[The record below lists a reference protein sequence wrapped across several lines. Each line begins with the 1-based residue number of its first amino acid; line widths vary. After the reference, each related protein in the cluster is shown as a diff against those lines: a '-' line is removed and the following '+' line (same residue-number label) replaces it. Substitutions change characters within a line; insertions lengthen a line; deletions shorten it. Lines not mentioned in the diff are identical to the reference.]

1 MERDYR
7 GEIMEDIVNKQVIF
21 DRNYIKDKRKSVQS
35 TFMSWLRQNL
45 KYADESG
52 FSIDNI
58 TVNFSVSEKYD
69 DLCNKRTFRHTNGP
83 VDIKNVKIDF
93 EQLKMLLD

>member
-1 MERDYR
+1 MKDV
-7 GEIMEDIVNKQVIF
+7 VNKQAIF
-21 DRNYIKDKRKSVQS
+21 DKNYIEDKRKSVQS

-58 TVNFSVSEKYD
+58 TVNFSVSENYD
-69 DLCNKRTFRHTNGP
+69 EMCKKRTFRQAGARADLKD
-83 VDIKNVKIDF
+83 VEIDF
-93 EQLKMLLD
+93 EQLKLFD

>member
-1 MERDYR
+1 MKD
-7 GEIMEDIVNKQVIF
+7 MVNKQVIF
-21 DRNYIKDKRKSVQS
+21 DKNYIEDKRKSVQS

-58 TVNFSVSEKYD
+58 TVNFSVSENYD
-69 DLCNKRTFRHTNGP
+69 EMCKKRAFRHTSDP
-83 VDIKNVKIDF
+83 ADLKNVKINF
-93 EQLKMLLD
+93 EQLKILFD

>member
-1 MERDYR
+1 MENMV
-7 GEIMEDIVNKQVIF
+7 GKQVVF
-21 DRNYIKDKRKSVQS
+21 DSNFINDKRKSVQS
-35 TFMSWLRQNL
+35 TFASWLKQNL
-45 KYADESG
+45 KCANESG

-69 DLCNKRTFRHTNGP
+69 DLCKKRTFRHTSGP
-83 VDIKNVKIDF
+83 VDIKNVRIDY

>member
-1 MERDYR
+1 ME
-7 GEIMEDIVNKQVIF
+7 EIVNKQAIF
-21 DRNYIKDKRKSVQS
+21 DKKYIEDKRKSVQS

-69 DLCNKRTFRHTNGP
+69 EMCKERTFRHTSTP
-83 VDIKNVKIDF
+83 VDLKNVKINF

>member
-1 MERDYR
+1 MKD
-7 GEIMEDIVNKQVIF
+7 MVNKQAIF
-21 DRNYIKDKRKSVQS
+21 DKNYIGDKRKSVQS
-35 TFMSWLRQNL
+35 TFMSWLKQNL

-69 DLCNKRTFRHTNGP
+69 EMCKKRTFTHTSGP
-83 VDIKNVKIDF
+83 VDLKSVKIDL

>member
-1 MERDYR
+1 
-7 GEIMEDIVNKQVIF
+7 MEDMVNKQAIF
-21 DRNYIKDKRKSVQS
+21 DKNYIEDKRKSVQS
-35 TFMSWLRQNL
+35 TLMSWLRQNL

-69 DLCNKRTFRHTNGP
+69 EMCKKRTFQHTSASA
-83 VDIKNVKIDF
+83 DLKNVRVDF

>member
-1 MERDYR
+1 MKD
-7 GEIMEDIVNKQVIF
+7 MVNKRAIF
-21 DRNYIKDKRKSVQS
+21 DKNYIEDKRKSVQS
-35 TFMSWLRQNL
+35 PFMSWLRQNL

-69 DLCNKRTFRHTNGP
+69 EMCKKITFRHTNAP
-83 VDIKNVKIDF
+83 VDLKNVKIDF

>member
-1 MERDYR
+1 MKD
-7 GEIMEDIVNKQVIF
+7 MVNKQVIF
-21 DRNYIKDKRKSVQS
+21 DKNYIEDKRKSVRS
-35 TFMSWLRQNL
+35 TFNSWLRQNL

-58 TVNFSVSEKYD
+58 TVNFSVGEKYD
-69 DLCNKRTFRHTNGP
+69 EMCKEGTFRHTSASA
-83 VDIKNVKIDF
+83 DLKNVKIDF

>member
-1 MERDYR
+1 MENMVR
-7 GEIMEDIVNKQVIF
+7 KQVVF
-21 DRNYIKDKRKSVQS
+21 DKDYIDDKRKSVQS
-35 TFMSWLRQNL
+35 TFASWLKQNL
-45 KYADESG
+45 KYANESG

-69 DLCNKRTFRHTNGP
+69 DLCK
-83 VDIKNVKIDF
+83 KKIDF

>member
-1 MERDYR
+1 
-7 GEIMEDIVNKQVIF
+7 MEDMVNKQAIF
-21 DRNYIKDKRKSVQS
+21 DKNYIEDKRKSVQS
-35 TFMSWLRQNL
+35 TFASWLRQNL

-69 DLCNKRTFRHTNGP
+69 EMCKKRTFRHTSGP

>member
-1 MERDYR
+1 MKD
-7 GEIMEDIVNKQVIF
+7 MVNKQAIF
-21 DRNYIKDKRKSVQS
+21 DKNYIEDKRKSVQS
-35 TFMSWLRQNL
+35 TFMSWLRKNL

-69 DLCNKRTFRHTNGP
+69 EMCKKRTFRHTSAP
-83 VDIKNVKIDF
+83 ADLKNVKIDF

>member
-1 MERDYR
+1 
-7 GEIMEDIVNKQVIF
+7 MEDMVNKQAIF
-21 DRNYIKDKRKSVQS
+21 DKNYIEDKRKSVQS

-45 KYADESG
+45 KYANESG

-58 TVNFSVSEKYD
+58 TVNFSVRKQYNEPRK
-69 DLCNKRTFRHTNGP
+69 KRT
-83 VDIKNVKIDF
+83 DF

>member
-1 MERDYR
+1 MKD
-7 GEIMEDIVNKQVIF
+7 MVNKQVIF
-21 DRNYIKDKRKSVQS
+21 DKNYIEDKRKSAQS
-35 TFMSWLRQNL
+35 TFMSWLKQNL

-69 DLCNKRTFRHTNGP
+69 ETCNKRTFRHTSTSA
-83 VDIKNVKIDF
+83 DLKNVKIDF

>member
-1 MERDYR
+1 MKD
-7 GEIMEDIVNKQVIF
+7 MVNQQVIF
-21 DRNYIKDKRKSVQS
+21 DKNYIEDKRNSVQS
-35 TFMSWLRQNL
+35 TLMSWLRQNL
-45 KYADESG
+45 KSADESG

-69 DLCNKRTFRHTNGP
+69 EMCKKRTFRHTGAP
-83 VDIKNVKIDF
+83 VDLKNVKIDF

>member
-1 MERDYR
+1 
-7 GEIMEDIVNKQVIF
+7 MEDMVNKQAMF
-21 DRNYIKDKRKSVQS
+21 DKNYIEDKRKSVQS

-45 KYADESG
+45 KYANESG

-69 DLCNKRTFRHTNGP
+69 EMCKKRTFQHAGAS
-83 VDIKNVKIDF
+83 VDLKNVKIDF

>member
-1 MERDYR
+1 MKD
-7 GEIMEDIVNKQVIF
+7 MVNKQVIF
-21 DRNYIKDKRKSVQS
+21 DKNYIEDKRKSVQS

-58 TVNFSVSEKYD
+58 TVNFSVSENYGEMCRKRAFRRTSAPG
-69 DLCNKRTFRHTNGP
+69 DLKDVR
-83 VDIKNVKIDF
+83 IDF
-93 EQLKMLLD
+93 ERREMLFD

>member
-1 MERDYR
+1 
-7 GEIMEDIVNKQVIF
+7 MEDMVNKQAIF
-21 DRNYIKDKRKSVQS
+21 DKNYIEDKRKSVQS
-35 TFMSWLRQNL
+35 TFASWLKQNL
-45 KYADESG
+45 KYANESG

-69 DLCNKRTFRHTNGP
+69 EMCKKKTFRYTSTSA
-83 VDIKNVKIDF
+83 DLKNVKIDF

>member
-1 MERDYR
+1 MEN
-7 GEIMEDIVNKQVIF
+7 MVNKQIVF
-21 DRNYIKDKRKSVQS
+21 DENYIRDKRKSVQS
-35 TFMSWLRQNL
+35 TFASWLKQNL

-69 DLCNKRTFRHTNGP
+69 SLCKKRTFRHTSGP
-83 VDIKNVKIDF
+83 VDLKNVKIDF
-93 EQLKMLLD
+93 EQLKMLLN

>member
-1 MERDYR
+1 
-7 GEIMEDIVNKQVIF
+7 
-21 DRNYIKDKRKSVQS
+21 
-35 TFMSWLRQNL
+35 MSWLRKNL

-58 TVNFSVSEKYD
+58 TVNFSVSENYD
-69 DLCNKRTFRHTNGP
+69 EMCKKRTFRHTSATA
-83 VDIKNVKIDF
+83 DLKSVKIDF

>member
-1 MERDYR
+1 MKD
-7 GEIMEDIVNKQVIF
+7 MVNKQAIF
-21 DRNYIKDKRKSVQS
+21 DKNCIGDKRKSVQS

-45 KYADESG
+45 KYADESE

-69 DLCNKRTFRHTNGP
+69 EMCKKRTFRHTSAP
-83 VDIKNVKIDF
+83 VDLKNVKIDF

>member
-1 MERDYR
+1 MENMV
-7 GEIMEDIVNKQVIF
+7 GKQVVF
-21 DRNYIKDKRKSVQS
+21 DSNCINDKRKSVQS

-58 TVNFSVSEKYD
+58 TVNFSVSENYD
-69 DLCNKRTFRHTNGP
+69 EMCKKRTFRHTSAP
-83 VDIKNVKIDF
+83 ADLKNVKIDF
-93 EQLKMLLD
+93 EQLEMSFD

>member
-1 MERDYR
+1 MKDM
-7 GEIMEDIVNKQVIF
+7 INKQVIF
-21 DRNYIKDKRKSVQS
+21 DKNYIEDKRKSVRS

-58 TVNFSVSEKYD
+58 TVNFSVSENYD
-69 DLCNKRTFRHTNGP
+69 EMCKKGTFRHTSAP
-83 VDIKNVKIDF
+83 ADLKNVKIDF